1 MKNLLSKLQILQ
13 FIIII
18 SLTYFSKNLL
28 LENKSENKDN
38 IDKFINNINLYD
50 SIIKNNIND
59 LTNNKKNLN
68 INSLLN
74 NNEYFYYF
82 YNKKNILVYFFKENN
97 TEQHNI
103 YFNGFFNLNDL
114 KTIISLITN
123 NFTIDNIKNLLDK
136 EGNFY
141 KILNNDVILYDKNN
155 SLLHFF
161 DLIFNEVYNKNNSN
175 KKIKLKITGF
185 SLGGPISQVFIYLL
199 LEKYK
204 DIFELEITNIESW
217 FNGNI
222 EEYNKFKELLQNS
235 SIQNIYNRNSL
246 LYLNNKLFQNFFE
259 ITNLI
264 DKENDENKYIYNI
277 FPVGII
283 KYIIDNH
290 LIDNNNL

>member
-141 KILNNDVILYDKNN
+141 KILCL
-155 SLLHFF
+155 
-161 DLIFNEVYNKNNSN
+161 
-175 KKIKLKITGF
+175 T
-185 SLGGPISQVFIYLL
+185 
-199 LEKYK
+199 
-204 DIFELEITNIESW
+204 
-217 FNGNI
+217 
-222 EEYNKFKELLQNS
+222 
-235 SIQNIYNRNSL
+235 
-246 LYLNNKLFQNFFE
+246 
-259 ITNLI
+259 
-264 DKENDENKYIYNI
+264 
-277 FPVGII
+277 
-283 KYIIDNH
+283 
-290 LIDNNNL
+290 